1 MNDQPLLTPD
11 HDLIIRLDTK
21 LDALHKAVTD
31 ANNDTK
37 ERLVTLETKKLDKDS
52 FNEFFSEYKLERA
65 DKERRLR
72 FLERWAWI
80 LWGAIILSQFA
91 IIVYVTFFRGN

>member
-1 MNDQPLLTPD
+1 MNEIQPTITPD

-37 ERLVTLETKKLDKDS
+37 ERLVRLEESKLDKQG
-52 FNEFFSEYKLERA
+52 FSDFVTDYKTERA
-65 DKERRLR
+65 DKERRIR
-72 FLERWAWI
+72 FLERWSWAAWGVIGFIEFALI
-80 LWGAIILSQFA
+80 L
-91 IIVYVTFFRGN
+91 YVTFHH